1 MKWNSEFA
9 RVVSA
14 AQFHNVSYR
23 SIDLTRMVILT
34 FTALFLGD
42 VSRVLEIVECEDIV
56 DLGLC
61 VDNRFCTILDSSL
74 NLLH

>member
-1 MKWNSEFA
+1 MKWYSEFA

-23 SIDLTRMVILT
+23 SIGLKRILLT

-42 VSRVLEIVECEDIV
+42 VSRVLEIVKCEYVV

-61 VDNRFCTILDSSL
+61 VDD
-74 NLLH
+74 

>member
-1 MKWNSEFA
+1 MKWYSEFA

-23 SIDLTRMVILT
+23 SIDLKTNVIATILT
-34 FTALFLGD
+34 FTALFLGN
-42 VSRVLEIVECEDIV
+42 VSRVLEIIECEYVV

-61 VDNRFCTILDSSL
+61 VDD
-74 NLLH
+74 

>member
-23 SIDLTRMVILT
+23 SIDFKRSVILT
-34 FTALFLGD
+34 FTALFLCD
-42 VSRVLEIVECEDIV
+42 VSRVLEIVKCEDIV

-61 VDNRFCTILDSSL
+61 IDD
-74 NLLH
+74 

>member
-1 MKWNSEFA
+1 MKWYSEFA

-23 SIDLTRMVILT
+23 SIGLKRILLT

>member
-42 VSRVLEIVECEDIV
+42 VSRVLKIVEGENILH
-56 DLGLC
+56 LGLC
-61 VDNRFCTILDSSL
+61 VYDRASAILDSSL
-74 NLLH
+74 DLLH